1 MREHCAD
8 HTPVRDPAYRRLT
21 HPGEL
26 VFFIFGVDHAV
37 QPPSQALIV
46 GAHYNRLPQPGIQ
59 MHAVRVVINWAKD
72 GVLSG
77 RERAVVAGDGRVVDA
92 CDPARFGNDET
103 VIYVFN
109 NTHVVYS
116 EIYGKKDTDYT
127 TTRLAMLSNKHGHCP
142 IFIDEGGLGVA
153 PVDSLRA
160 MGYDCKG
167 INGSSAPTDSRYGNL
182 RAEIWDTVGQ
192 MMANGD
198 VEIHEMDDT
207 LEGQLV
213 TPTYD
218 FRRGK
223 MWIQDKDEIKAKL
236 GRSPDQ
242 ADAYVI
248 GVWASRKVKAMRSAH
263 ETRTGYNRCATRTAM
278 SPAMAG

>member
-1 MREHCAD
+1 M
-8 HTPVRDPAYRRLT
+8 
-21 HPGEL
+21 
-26 VFFIFGVDHAV
+26 
-37 QPPSQALIV
+37 
-46 GAHYNRLPQPGIQ
+46 
-59 MHAVRVVINWAKD
+59 
-72 GVLSG
+72 
-77 RERAVVAGDGRVVDA
+77 
-92 CDPARFGNDET
+92 
-103 VIYVFN
+103 
-109 NTHVVYS
+109 
-116 EIYGKKDTDYT
+116 
-127 TTRLAMLSNKHGHCP
+127 
-142 IFIDEGGLGVA
+142 A

-167 INGSSAPTDSRYGNL
+167 INGSSAPVDPRYGNL

-248 GVWASRKVKAMRSAH
+248 GVWASRKVKDQLRAVEQRRGMTYWRRRQPVS
-263 ETRTGYNRCATRTAM
+263 
-278 SPAMAG
+278 AMAM